1 MQNPLHPL
9 RPGVHSP
16 HMRLPV
22 VWLALAGSVVVFSS
36 CKPPQKG
43 LDAENE
49 LNPYFR
55 KAAAAVAEGN
65 YFAAI
70 EQYESALQANKNVA
84 KAHVEIGLLY
94 SEKLGDPVSGIY
106 HFQKYLAL
114 RPTATDRDQIQ
125 AYVEKSKIDFA
136 LTLPNS
142 TAHNAEEMARISK
155 ENMDLKQALAQR
167 DAVLAKK
174 DDALASQRV
183 QPTPAPAA
191 PLPNPATPTDTTPTA
206 PPAPAP
212 ILTTPPIPSAPA
224 NEGRTYTIQKGDS
237 LWKIA
242 KQFYPDNVNAGVDK
256 IKQANPEATA
266 NVQNLKLGSTLVIP

>member
-1 MQNPLHPL
+1 
-9 RPGVHSP
+9 
-16 HMRLPV
+16 MRLPV
-22 VWLALAGSVVVFSS
+22 VWLVLASTVVVFSS

-114 RPTATDRDQIQ
+114 RPTAADRDQIQ

-155 ENMDLKQALAQR
+155 ENMDLKQTLAQR

-183 QPTPAPAA
+183 QPAPASVEPPLNSTVPAGTSPTVPAA
-191 PLPNPATPTDTTPTA
+191 PAPTV
-206 PPAPAP
+206 APAP
-212 ILTTPPIPSAPA
+212 NPSVPA
-224 NEGRTYTIQKGDS
+224 QEGRTYTIQKGDS

-242 KQFYPDNVNAGVDK
+242 KQFYPDNVHAGVDK

>member
-1 MQNPLHPL
+1 
-9 RPGVHSP
+9 
-16 HMRLPV
+16 MRLPF
-22 VWLALAGSVVVFSS
+22 VWLALAGSVVAFSS

-55 KAAAAVAEGN
+55 KASAAVAEGN

-70 EQYESALQANKNVA
+70 EQYETALQANKNVA
-84 KAHVEIGLLY
+84 RAHVEIGLLY
-94 SEKLGDPVSGIY
+94 SEKLGDPVGGIY

-125 AYVEKSKIDFA
+125 AYVEKAKIDFA

-155 ENMDLKQALAQR
+155 ENMDLKQSMAQR
-167 DAVLAKK
+167 EALQARKEDS
-174 DDALASQRV
+174 LASQRIQPAIAEPAPAPGTPAPNAAIPPTV
-183 QPTPAPAA
+183 PAPGDTLAPTPAPE
-191 PLPNPATPTDTTPTA
+191 TT
-206 PPAPAP
+206 
-212 ILTTPPIPSAPA
+212 
-224 NEGRTYTIQKGDS
+224 GRSYTIQKGDS

-242 KQFYPDNVNAGVDK
+242 KQFYPDDVAAGVEK
-256 IKQANPEATA
+256 IKQANPQATA

>member
-1 MQNPLHPL
+1 
-9 RPGVHSP
+9 
-16 HMRLPV
+16 MRLPTV
-22 VWLALAGSVVVFSS
+22 CLALAFVPLLLSS
-36 CKPPQKG
+36 CNPPQKG
-43 LDAENE
+43 LEAENE

-55 KAAAAVAEGN
+55 KAAAATAEGN
-65 YFAAI
+65 YYAAI
-70 EQYESALQANKNVA
+70 EQYEAALQANKNVA

-114 RPTATDRDQIQ
+114 RPTAEDRDQVQ

-142 TAHNAEEMARISK
+142 TVHNAEEMARISK

-167 DAVLAKK
+167 DALLAKK
-174 DDALASQRV
+174 DDSLASNRIHPAV
-183 QPTPAPAA
+183 EPAPVPSTPAPAPA
-191 PLPNPATPTDTTPTA
+191 PTDNSVKATPAPTA
-206 PPAPAP
+206 TPVSPAPMQG
-212 ILTTPPIPSAPA
+212 
-224 NEGRTYTIQKGDS
+224 GRSYTIQKGDS

-242 KQFYPDNVNAGVDK
+242 KQFYPDDVAAGVDK

-266 NVQNLKLGSTLVIP
+266 KVQNLKLGTTLVIP